1 MSSRRVWGLC
11 VSLASVAATPGRA
24 AGSVAEDQ
32 GLVLVA
38 PPRDAVEVPTDT
50 LIWIDAGNAAL
61 HAGATETVL
70 VDDAGERVGLG
81 ESSTITSGVGEVKVL
96 RPLRLL
102 QRDMVYGLWQCD
114 EDQCLYE
121 LTRFRTG
128 MGGAEVAPPVP
139 EVSVLREVNGAL
151 VVDFEFTGVL
161 VVSRD
166 RVTLDATG
174 LAGEVVGLGLPEQD
188 VSLRLHESVVAA
200 RIGVFDYA
208 GNFSGFSSLI
218 DLDREPQSLCAG
230 CDAGGGSTGPLALV
244 LGLGLIAR
252 RRRGARRTANAS
264 SVRRPGR

>member
-38 PPRDAVEVPTDT
+38 PPRDAVDVPTDT

-81 ESSTITSGVGEVKVL
+81 ESSTITSGVGEVTVL

-139 EVSVLREVNGAL
+139 EVSVLREVNGEL

-174 LAGEVVGLGLPEQD
+174 LAGEVVGLGLPEQE

-218 DLDREPQSLCAG
+218 DLDREPQSLCVG

-252 RRRGARRTANAS
+252 RRRGARRSANAS